1 MYVNEDRYAPPK
13 RELSRLGLY
22 VTREYKSSGFD
33 CLIDESCAR
42 DRPVTDR
49 RRKDR
54 RRRRRVIHCC
64 FARKNSRFVSN
75 VQHYCCIRY
84 YTEKSG
90 PTIRNLLLLS
100 SRQCGYNK
108 NTYDM
113 YDARN

>member
-49 RRKDR
+49 LRKD
-54 RRRRRVIHCC
+54 RRRVIHCC
-64 FARKNSRFVSN
+64 LHGKRVVSYRTHNIIVVLDMPKNLDRRYETCYYCRLVS
-75 VQHYCCIRY
+75 VV
-84 YTEKSG
+84 
-90 PTIRNLLLLS
+90 TI
-100 SRQCGYNK
+100 K
-108 NTYDM
+108 IVDT